1 MVIPPG
7 NDPHVGKLLDLEML
21 IMAGGRERTEAEFR
35 DLLAGAGLR
44 LTRVIPTASPMCVIE
59 GVVEA

>member
-21 IMAGGRERTEAEFR
+21 IMAGGRERTETEFR
-35 DLLAGAGLR
+35 DLLAVAGLR
-44 LTRVIPTASPMCVIE
+44 LARIVPTRCPMCVIE
-59 GVVEA
+59 SVVEK